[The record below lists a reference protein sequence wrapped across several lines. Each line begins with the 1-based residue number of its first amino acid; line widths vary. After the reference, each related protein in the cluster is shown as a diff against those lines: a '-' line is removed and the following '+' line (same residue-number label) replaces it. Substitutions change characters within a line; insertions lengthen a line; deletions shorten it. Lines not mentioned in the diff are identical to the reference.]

1 MTIRMLFG
9 VLCCCTISLT
19 CGKQITR
26 EQSDRPPQSGQDSS
40 QKSTQTTYSDPK
52 TLANHLQ
59 PEIVRTIQAID
70 ASAWNY
76 YLQGNLLESRRFFEE
91 GLDIIAEYEEDEN
104 HIKYPEYIK
113 IKNNILKNFR
123 EVLRM
128 ESFEINE
135 TDSDILQQEIDIL
148 RVMQNAE
155 LESDI
160 TPNALPTIAGVK
172 QIPRIMNSSVQK
184 WISRFAYGDQR
195 KHFKRWIERS
205 GKYLPMIFEIIDQE
219 GMPRDL
225 AYLAMIESGY
235 NPTVTS
241 YAKAVGLWQFISA
254 TAKRNGLTVNGY
266 VDERR
271 NPVKATRAAVKHL
284 RDLYFYYNENWFLG
298 LAGYNVSERRIRL
311 AMKRYKTDDFWKLGW
326 PLPRQTRDYIPKFL
340 AAVEIMKNPRKFGFT
355 PPEMRQIRYDD
366 YVIDRQASL
375 DVIAQAAGVHEE
387 IIRELNPE
395 LKIYITPEIT
405 ANNPFYTVQLP
416 EGTKGRFSVAFN
428 RIPKN
433 ELVTKLLYNVRMGDT
448 ISEIS
453 ELFKVSTRQIMLVNN
468 IRDPRKLRIGQK
480 ITIPRPSSGFTPQYI
495 ENSIS
500 ASTAPA
506 VPADAELRQKIEYSV
521 KKNDTLWDIA
531 QAHNVSVR
539 NMKTWNGLS
548 RNRYIYPDQTLIVW
562 QPQSAGNKVRARAGT
577 NSSSIQSS
585 RPAVHTVRRGES
597 VARIGK
603 LYNISVK
610 DLLAWNNLTSRSI
623 IYPGDTIDLNS
634 EAGGSNELLSTPGNE
649 NTGRGEIVYT
659 VRRGDT
665 LWDIARFHGTSI
677 NEIKRWNNLRSSN
690 LIRPGDRLTVP
701 ISLSSYQSITHR

>member
-1 MTIRMLFG
+1 MQVPGITICRVIF
-9 VLCCCTISLT
+9 
-19 CGKQITR
+19 
-26 EQSDRPPQSGQDSS
+26 
-40 QKSTQTTYSDPK
+40 
-52 TLANHLQ
+52 
-59 PEIVRTIQAID
+59 
-70 ASAWNY
+70 WN
-76 YLQGNLLESRRFFEE
+76 QEDFFEE

-128 ESFEINE
+128 EGFEINE

-172 QIPRIMNSSVQK
+172 PIPRIMNSSVQK

-235 NPTVTS
+235 NPTVSS
-241 YAKAVGLWQFISA
+241 YARAVGLWQFISA

-298 LAGYNVSERRIRL
+298 LAGYNVSERRIRQ

-395 LKIYITPEIT
+395 LTIYITPEIT

-433 ELVTKLLYNVRMGDT
+433 ELVTKLLYNVRRGDT

-453 ELFKVSTRQIMLVNN
+453 ELFKASTRQIMLVNN

-539 NMKTWNGLS
+539 NMQTWNGLS
-548 RNRYIYPDQTLIVW
+548 RNRYIYPDQKLIVW

-649 NTGRGEIVYT
+649 NAGRGEIVYT

-677 NEIKRWNNLRSSN
+677 NEIKRLNNLRSSN
-690 LIRPGDRLTVP
+690 LIRPGDRLTVL